1 MEFKRITYG
10 NSKINFQL
18 FYKERKTLGIK
29 VYPDGAIIVTAP
41 LDSTIEKITE
51 KDASLKGFWAETT
64 KITELKDC
72 KHSLA
77 PVLKSKRLTTKGI
90 IF

>member
-1 MEFKRITYG
+1 MICSCCGQKVNTSSKREG
-10 NSKINFQL
+10 NQ
-18 FYKERKTLGIK
+18 IK
-29 VYPDGAIIVTAP
+29 KKM
-41 LDSTIEKITE
+41 LKRIEKITE